1 MSTDLRAA
9 GRIRVLLGVAGV
21 ALIGVGGV
29 LVLTGGRSTNLLWV
43 LVFGL
48 GPLVVH
54 DALLAPLV
62 ALLGWFAARHLAP
75 ALRAPLQVAL
85 VVGGSLLLV
94 GLPLVIV
101 QLTGR
106 RPTDNPSVDPLD
118 YSRNM
123 IALLAVV
130 VAAAAGTGAR
140 VAQRRRA
147 TNARP
152 PSDQA
157 SSTS

>member
-9 GRIRVLLGVAGV
+9 GRIRVLL
-21 ALIGVGGV
+21 GGV

-43 LVFGL
+43 LVFAL

-130 VAAAAGTGAR
+130 VLTAAAGTGAR